1 MKLGGVDAWHHEGLL
16 NELARSEVELTST
29 WQETTMTSAAVKIGL
44 AAVVAVETLSAEKFG
59 VVTWLPIG
67 VVTSLPRWEV
77 TWHQCYEVETQ
88 LEEQLSIVTSKGTL
102 AVMIVLG
109 TGQID
114 PFDTDCTSCTDQ
126 QLLL

>member
-1 MKLGGVDAWHHEGLL
+1 MEESNHQEWVMVMMKENYL
-16 NELARSEVELTST
+16 
-29 WQETTMTSAAVKIGL
+29 
-44 AAVVAVETLSAEKFG
+44 
-59 VVTWLPIG
+59 
-67 VVTSLPRWEV
+67 
-77 TWHQCYEVETQ
+77 QCYEVETQ

>member
-59 VVTWLPIG
+59 VVTWLPIA

-77 TWHQCYEVETQ
+77 TWHQCYGVETAHDARTDLNGVVTNDWSSLRPQ
-88 LEEQLSIVTSKGTL
+88 RLASIADGY
-102 AVMIVLG
+102 AAFG
-109 TGQID
+109 GG
-114 PFDTDCTSCTDQ
+114 
-126 QLLL
+126 